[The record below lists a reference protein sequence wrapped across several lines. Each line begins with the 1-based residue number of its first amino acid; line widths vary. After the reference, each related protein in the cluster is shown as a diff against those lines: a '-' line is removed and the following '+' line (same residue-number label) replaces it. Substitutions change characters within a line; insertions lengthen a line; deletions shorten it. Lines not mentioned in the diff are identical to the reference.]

1 MWLDAGDAGFNLKQ
15 VRGDPEKVAPTYPS
29 FAGPSPLHRIAA
41 SVAISAP
48 QRPRRLKSTTAA

>member
-1 MWLDAGDAGFNLKQ
+1 MWLDAGFNLKQ

-29 FAGPSPLHRIAA
+29 FAGPSPLHKIAA